1 MNPAHSSP
9 HGMKAKL
16 LAVALGL
23 CLASTAH
30 SPRVEASGIPV
41 FDGANQIFNTLVDEL
56 RQQALRMA
64 RECFD
69 VKNLQDAMKRVQAI
83 QRISLRTSVGG
94 QTIKLSEAMPELQPM
109 QGVEEICPDPS
120 GGSFA
125 GLAASSLRDAI
136 GLAGQNLDGSTN
148 LREEQYKVCRT
159 LVYLRNSKWNA
170 ERQVFVELENQTDQ
184 LVGMM
189 GRWNSMVGSG
199 GGSVAGSLTTGCSL
213 DSGNGPGE
221 GWQATAHAELQANME
236 QSERLFKQ
244 RQAEVEVYQSVISSL
259 EQRQAQIGQMM
270 LNGQSAGFLSG
281 AAAGAIQAT
290 LLKTALETA
299 KSD

>member
-1 MNPAHSSP
+1 MNPVHSSP

-41 FDGANQIFNTLVDEL
+41 FDGANQIFNTIVDEL

-109 QGVEEICPDPS
+109 QGVDEICPDPS

-125 GLAASSLRDAI
+125 GLAASSIRDAI

-159 LVYLRNSKWNA
+159 LVYLWNSKWNA

-189 GRWNSMVGSG
+189 GRWNGMVGSG

-259 EQRQAQIGQMM
+259 EQRQSQIGQMM
-270 LNGQSAGFLSG
+270 LNGQSGGFLSG

>member
-125 GLAASSLRDAI
+125 GLAESSLRDAI

-159 LVYLRNSKWNA
+159 LVYMRNSKWNA

-259 EQRQAQIGQMM
+259 EQRQSQIGQMM

-281 AAAGAIQAT
+281 AAAGSIQAT
-290 LLKTALETA
+290 LLKAALETA

>member
-41 FDGANQIFNTLVDEL
+41 FDGANQIFNTIVDEV

-159 LVYLRNSKWNA
+159 LVYMRNSKWNA

-199 GGSVAGSLTTGCSL
+199 GGSIARSLTTGCSL

-259 EQRQAQIGQMM
+259 EQRQSQIGQMM

-281 AAAGAIQAT
+281 AAAGSIQAT
-290 LLKTALETA
+290 LLKAALETA